1 MIVIRMLFNDIIF
14 GPVQSRRLGV
24 SLGINLLP
32 KQGKI
37 CSFNCIYCECGLN
50 EDSIFEDKLP
60 SRNEVYTAL
69 EKHLHQ
75 MQGTCDMLDAIT
87 FSGNGE
93 PTMHP
98 DFEEI
103 VNDTIVLR
111 NRYSPDAKV
120 CVLSN
125 ATQIR
130 KESVYKALNRV
141 DCNILK
147 MDSASNEMIQFIN
160 QPNNPDFKI
169 ESLVEDLKTFNGNL
183 TIQTIFLT
191 GHYQGNFIDNTRE
204 EELILWL
211 NALKRINP
219 KQVMIY
225 TLDRVTP
232 VKDLEKIPIE
242 KLEQIAAKVKALG
255 IATRLSMH
263 RKL

>member
-1 MIVIRMLFNDIIF
+1 
-14 GPVQSRRLGV
+14 
-24 SLGINLLP
+24 LP
-32 KQGKI
+32 KEGKI

-50 EDSIFEDKLP
+50 EDHCLDNQLP

-69 EKHLHQ
+69 ETRLLQ
-75 MQGTCDMLDAIT
+75 MQDSCEMPDAIT

-93 PTMHP
+93 PSMHP
-98 DFEEI
+98 DFEDI

-111 NRYSPDAKV
+111 NRYFPDAEV

-130 KESVYKALNRV
+130 KESVFRALRKV

-147 MDSASNEMIQFIN
+147 MDSASDELIQLIN
-160 QPNNPDFKI
+160 QPNNRDFRI
-169 ESLVEDLKTFNGNL
+169 ESLIEDLKAFNGNL
-183 TIQTIFLT
+183 TIQTIFFS
-191 GHYQGNFIDNTRE
+191 GKHQGNFIDNTRE
-204 EELILWL
+204 DELNQWL
-211 NALKRINP
+211 NALKKINP

-232 VKDLEKIPIE
+232 VKELEKVPVE
-242 KLEQIAAKVKALG
+242 KLEQIAVKVKALG
-255 IATRLSMH
+255 IETRLSMH